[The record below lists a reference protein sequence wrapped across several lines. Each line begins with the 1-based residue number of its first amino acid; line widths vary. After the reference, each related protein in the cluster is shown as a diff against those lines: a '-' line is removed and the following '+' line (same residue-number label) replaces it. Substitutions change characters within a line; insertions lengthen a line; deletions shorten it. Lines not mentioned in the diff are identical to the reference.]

1 MQENTKTSDGNCGM
15 PIFPPW
21 TQTVVI
27 LIVFLAGWTVM
38 LREWRRRKSGLDGF
52 MTTYRQGDF
61 AGALRAIESLRGQP
75 IAYCAFYG
83 SIQLQLGNL
92 DEAEQSF
99 RKGIELAEQR
109 GSSAGRSQGQRK
121 LAALRWEMLG
131 QLHLERQRYEEALR
145 CFDTGLSIWPG
156 HGPFH
161 RAIAETWLRRGN
173 GPAEALK
180 WPEMAVAEERV
191 EPVTSPLLHGTNLG
205 EALATQAWAVAAAT
219 RDRTQVDRLMAEA
232 VSAVGD
238 LAVTSCAQVHY
249 QSGRAYEALGDTERS
264 AHYFEEAS
272 RIDPRG
278 RWGRAARAM
287 ASA

>member
-1 MQENTKTSDGNCGM
+1 MQEKREPSDGTCEM
-15 PIFPPW
+15 PLFPPW

-27 LIVFLAGWTVM
+27 LIVFLAGWTVL
-38 LREWRRRKSGLDGF
+38 LRKWRRRKTGIDGF
-52 MTTYRQGDF
+52 LKTYRHGDF
-61 AGALRAIESLRGQP
+61 AGALRAIEPLRKEP

-92 DEAEQSF
+92 DEAERSY

-109 GSSAGRSQGQRK
+109 GSSAGSSGGQRK

-131 QLHLERQRYEEALR
+131 QVHLERQRYEEALL

-161 RAIAETWLRRGN
+161 RAIAETWVRRGN
-173 GPAEALK
+173 GPAEALQ
-180 WPEMAVAEERV
+180 WAEMAVAEERA
-191 EPVTSPLLHGTNLG
+191 EPVASPLLHGTNLG
-205 EALATQAWAVAAAT
+205 EALATQAWAVAVAT
-219 RDRTQVDRLMAEA
+219 HERSRVDELVAEA
-232 VSAVGD
+232 VSAAGD
-238 LAVTSCAQVHY
+238 LAVTSSAQVRY

-264 AHYFEEAS
+264 AHYFAEAS

-287 ASA
+287 APA